1 MRPVAI
7 AFAVSLLAGL
17 AQSQPPQPAQAPQAG
32 PTSQGPPDALPPP
45 APTGLIVGSNNY
57 FSPIVRDLDKAVAFY
72 RDGLGLEPQGP
83 QGDASSNPA
92 LRNMFGLPDAKL
104 RWQITRTAALRGG
117 VEIVEVSGADGKPLE
132 RRFQDPGAYTLIAI
146 VRDLDATLAR
156 LKGLGAPITTLG
168 AVPATLPYGPGQQ
181 ARMVMLKDPD
191 GHFVEIVQP
200 DRLPETQ
207 APPTANVIG
216 VRVRFTV
223 DDVEEAMRLYRDAL
237 GMKALNSP
245 SFSENAAVSAA
256 LGVQGGQY
264 RVGML
269 QVPTTGL
276 VFEVMDFKGVE
287 RHDVEGRIQDPGST
301 RIQLQVSDVDAAIA
315 AFAKFGGKV
324 VSTGGRSMDLPV
336 GDNKLKVAIVRDPDN
351 LFVVLIGAPPAAT
364 R

>member
-1 MRPVAI
+1 MA
-7 AFAVSLLAGL
+7 
-17 AQSQPPQPAQAPQAG
+17 QPA
-32 PTSQGPPDALPPP
+32 PTLQGPPDSLPAP

-83 QGDASSNPA
+83 RGDATNNPA
-92 LRNMFGLPDAKL
+92 LRDMFGLPDAKL
-104 RWQITRTAALRGG
+104 RWQITRTAALGGG
-117 VEIVEVSGADGKPLE
+117 VEIIEISGVDGKPVE
-132 RRFQDPGAYTLIAI
+132 RNFQDPGAYTLIAI

-156 LKGLGAPITTLG
+156 LKTFGASVTTIG

-181 ARMVMLKDPD
+181 AKMVMLKDPD

-207 APPTANVIG
+207 APASANVIG
-216 VRVRFTV
+216 VRVRYTV
-223 DDVEEAMRLYRDAL
+223 DDVDEAMRLYRDAL
-237 GMKALNSP
+237 GMKALNTP

-256 LGVQGGQY
+256 LGVKGGQY
-264 RVGML
+264 RVGLL
-269 QVPTTGL
+269 QVPTSGL
-276 VFEVMDFKGVE
+276 VFEVMDMKGVE
-287 RHDVEGRIQDPGST
+287 RRNVEGRIQDPGST
-301 RIQLQVSDVDAAIA
+301 RIQLRVSDVDAAIA

-336 GDNKLKVAIVRDPDN
+336 GDNTLKVAIVRDADG
-351 LFVVLIGAPPAAT
+351 LFVVLIGAPPPAA